1 MDEQFDEMKN
11 SVSQKFKDDISI
23 IAITSDAGITEFLQ
37 KNTFGT
43 IRFLTNDDFYK
54 MNDNDFKKFI
64 SSFEEKNILLMG
76 NSEKCINKISNFA
89 ENNKRITTIKSSN
102 DSELI
107 SSIFAFSPETDL
119 KENKINISSAL
130 EENISIFLTESDL
143 ESKDMKSKL
152 KDLDQRFIT
161 VLGHEN
167 KPELSKKIDN
177 YLNKKFDLEG
187 LELITHSS
195 SEYDFIVSVE

>member
-1 MDEQFDEMKN
+1 
-11 SVSQKFKDDISI
+11 
-23 IAITSDAGITEFLQ
+23 
-37 KNTFGT
+37 
-43 IRFLTNDDFYK
+43 
-54 MNDNDFKKFI
+54 
-64 SSFEEKNILLMG
+64 
-76 NSEKCINKISNFA
+76 
-89 ENNKRITTIKSSN
+89 
-102 DSELI
+102 
-107 SSIFAFSPETDL
+107 L

-177 YLNKKFDLEG
+177 YINKKFDLEG